1 MLKRVLLLFTAL
13 VFISQPS
20 LMAQPELLTG
30 AKELIQQEKFDEA
43 EAELRGLLN
52 GTQRIKNA
60 DEVYYWLGV
69 IKYRQDAFEQ
79 AKSLFEESL
88 ATKSKSPYGHAGTGL
103 MRMIEQ
109 NYTEANSHLQ
119 DAEAYSKMKI
129 PEVIFAMAEAYL
141 KGTAP
146 EIAKAKQLLYAY
158 RTQDPEDPRTY
169 IMLGEYYKIQGVPE
183 LAIEELEKAIEKD
196 PTYVPAYTGLGELY
210 YERGKET
217 KSSEDYQ
224 KGASMVQKAIELNPE
239 FAPAYRIRAE
249 LFLISSLDDRYDRAR
264 KDIERYLELAG
275 NDLKAKVR
283 YIQFL
288 FLTGDHQLVLDE
300 MDAIDTTTNVLRR
313 LKGMSLAELGQYG
326 EAKSAMEDY
335 FSNTKEQYYIALDY
349 EVYGDIFRKQGMLEE
364 ADVHYQKA
372 MSMKPAEY
380 SGFYEGLADE
390 YKAAARAIE
399 AQASAMKKEAKGL
412 RGKAMDAYNMA
423 NTFAGEGNEAGRD
436 SMKAIMDGFVAERQE
451 MLDKADEIAAGAVGQ
466 FELEAYYRSLAITFA
481 DPVALSHYKDHGIAL
496 YKAKKWNEADEAF
509 KKVSELKAD
518 YMLPYTYRFR
528 IAYEL
533 EKDDPDVNNW
543 LAKPV
548 SDDVIA
554 AFSGNPTGNGLSNS
568 DMSSLLLSYEVQALY
583 AFDPEGLNE
592 NYNCEGARPW
602 IDKIVEINPDYARIG
617 PVKEYCDEVQGR

>member
-1 MLKRVLLLFTAL
+1 MLKRVLLLFTAV
-13 VFISQPS
+13 VFISQTG
-20 LMAQPELLTG
+20 LMAQPELLTE
-30 AKELIQQEKFDEA
+30 AKKLIQQEKFDEA
-43 EAELRGLLN
+43 ETELRGLLN
-52 GTQRIKNA
+52 GGQRIKNA

-79 AKSLFEESL
+79 AKALFEESL
-88 ATKSKSPYGHAGTGL
+88 ATKSKSPYAHAGIGL
-103 MRMIEQ
+103 MQMIEQ

-158 RTQDPEDPRTY
+158 RTQDSEDPRTY
-169 IMLGEYYKIQGVPE
+169 IMLGEYYKVQGVPD
-183 LAIEELEKAIEKD
+183 LAIEELENAITKD
-196 PTYVPAYTGLGELY
+196 PSYVPAYTGLAELY

-217 KSSEDYQ
+217 RSSEDYQ
-224 KGASMVQKAIELNPE
+224 KGAEMVQKAIELNPD

-249 LFLISSLDDRYDRAR
+249 LFLISTLDDRYDRAR
-264 KDIERYLELAG
+264 SDIERYLELAG

-300 MDAIDTTTNVLRR
+300 MNAIDTTTNVLRR
-313 LKGMSLAELGQYG
+313 LKGMSLAELEQYDD
-326 EAKSAMEDY
+326 AKVAMEDY
-335 FSNTKEQYYIALDY
+335 FANTKEQYYIALDY
-349 EVYGDIFRKQGMLEE
+349 EVYGDIFRKQGNLAE

-372 MSMKPAEY
+372 MSLKPADYE
-380 SGFYEGLADE
+380 SFYEDLADE

-399 AQASAMKKEAKGL
+399 AEARAMKKEAKGL
-412 RGKAMDAYNMA
+412 EGKAMEAYNMA
-423 NTFAGEGNEAGRD
+423 NTFAGEGNETGRD
-436 SMKAIMDGFVAERQE
+436 SMKAIMDGFVAERQAMIDE
-451 MLDKADEIAAGAVGQ
+451 ADEVAAGAIEQ
-466 FELEAYYRSLAITFA
+466 YELEAYYRNQAITFA
-481 DPVALSHYKDHGIAL
+481 DPVALSHYKDLGIAL
-496 YKAKKWNEADEAF
+496 YKAQKWNEADEAF

-533 EKDDPDVNNW
+533 EKVDPDVNNW
-543 LAKPV
+543 IAKPV
-548 SDDVIA
+548 SDDVVA
-554 AFSGNPTGNGLSNS
+554 AFSGNPTGEGLSDGDLS
-568 DMSSLLLSYEVQALY
+568 TLLLAYEVQALY
-583 AFDPEGLNE
+583 SFDPEGDNE
-592 NYNCEGARPW
+592 DYNCDGARPW
-602 IDKIVEINPDYARIG
+602 IDRIVSINPDYARIG